1 MVGTA
6 TTGDIIS
13 VEQTV
18 PDLAVCA
25 VILPAVMITRMFY
38 SAVIP
43 SLPWPLHNIIL
54 GLMKLC
60 SSQVKCCWG
69 KGTTAQHSTVQCY

>member
-1 MVGTA
+1 MPEAGQRRTLGLSQTGTREWPGVVGTV
-6 TTGDIIS
+6 TTGDIIAL
-13 VEQTV
+13 EQTV

-25 VILPAVMITRMFY
+25 VILSAVMITRMFY

-54 GLMKLC
+54 
-60 SSQVKCCWG
+60 
-69 KGTTAQHSTVQCY
+69 Y